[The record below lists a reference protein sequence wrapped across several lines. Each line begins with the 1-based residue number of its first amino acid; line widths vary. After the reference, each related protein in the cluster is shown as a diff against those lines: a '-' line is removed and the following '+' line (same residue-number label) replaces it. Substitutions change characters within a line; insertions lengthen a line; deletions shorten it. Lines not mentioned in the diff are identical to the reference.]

1 MSPAPGPEA
10 VSRKPAQPG
19 RAAVVD
25 AGATDDVRRGD
36 RSALLRRIIEITA
49 EDLDLR
55 EVVRRVAA
63 LIIEAHDADVCFVHL
78 VDEARGCLVLA
89 GATPPFDELAGT
101 IELGLGEGV
110 AGWVAQHGQVVV
122 VDDKW
127 SDPRYKYIPALRGE
141 DYASLVSLPMV
152 RRGHRVV
159 GVVNVHS
166 KARRRHSDEEVAV
179 LSDVAG
185 LLAGIVE
192 NARLYSRLAERE
204 AELERFAARTIE
216 LQELERRRVAAD
228 IHDGISQ
235 RLVSLWYHLSAADE
249 AVEVDDVVV
258 AGELAKAKE
267 LATAALDEARRT
279 IVGLRPA
286 VLDDLGLGPGLES
299 LATTV
304 PGAHVTVDVDAPPL
318 PAHVETALFRIAQEA
333 LQNVAK
339 HAVATTVAVSLSVG
353 AAGARLVVADD
364 GRGFDVERARDEPR
378 PDSYGLVGMQE
389 RAALVGAKVV
399 VASRPG
405 EGTTV
410 TVEVPPGE

>member
-1 MSPAPGPEA
+1 M
-10 VSRKPAQPG
+10 VW
-19 RAAVVD
+19 
-25 AGATDDVRRGD
+25 AG
-36 RSALLRRIIEITA
+36 LLRRIIEITA

-55 EVVRRVAA
+55 DVVRRVAA

-78 VDEARGCLVLA
+78 VDEERGCLVLA

-101 IELGLGEGV
+101 IELAIGEGV
-110 AGWVAQHGQVVV
+110 AGWVAEHGRPLV

-127 SDPRYKYIPALRGE
+127 KDPRYKYIPALRGE

-152 RRGHRVV
+152 RRGRQVV

-166 KARRRHSDEEVAV
+166 KARRQHSEEELAV

-204 AELERFAARTIE
+204 AELERFAATTIE

-249 AVEVDDVVV
+249 ALAGHVDLVST
-258 AGELAKAKE
+258 ELAAAKD
-267 LATAALDEARRT
+267 LATAALEEARRA
-279 IVGLRPA
+279 IAGLRPA
-286 VLDDLGLGPGLES
+286 VLDDLGLGAGLES
-299 LATTV
+299 LAASV
-304 PGAHVTVDVDAPPL
+304 PGLSVAVEVADCAL

-339 HAVATTVAVSLSVG
+339 HAGATTVHVTLDTTE
-353 AAGARLVVADD
+353 AGVRLVVADD
-364 GRGFDVERARDEPR
+364 GRGFDVDRELDAPRADA
-378 PDSYGLVGMQE
+378 YGLVGMHE
-389 RAALVGAKVV
+389 RATLVGARVTV
-399 VASRPG
+399 TSSVGA
-405 EGTTV
+405 GTTV
-410 TVEVPPGE
+410 TADVPVASGN

>member
-1 MSPAPGPEA
+1 MTEAAGPGNA
-10 VSRKPAQPG
+10 
-19 RAAVVD
+19 D
-25 AGATDDVRRGD
+25 AGPDAARRVA
-36 RSALLRRIIEITA
+36 RSGLLRRIIEITA

-63 LIIEAHDADVCFVHL
+63 LIIEAHAADVCFVHL
-78 VDEARGCLVLA
+78 VDDERGCLVLA
-89 GATPPFDELAGT
+89 GATPPFDQLAGT
-101 IELGLGEGV
+101 IELAIGEGV
-110 AGWVAQHGQVVV
+110 AGWVAEHGRPLV

-127 SDPRYKYIPALRGE
+127 NDPRYKYIPALRGE
-141 DYASLVSLPMV
+141 DYASLVSLPMM

-166 KARRRHSDEEVAV
+166 KARRQHSDEELAV

-249 AVEVDDVVV
+249 AVAHSPDIV
-258 AGELAKAKE
+258 AAELASARE
-267 LATAALDEARRT
+267 LATAAMEEARRA

-286 VLDDLGLGPGLES
+286 VLDDFGLGPGLES
-299 LATTV
+299 LAATV
-304 PGAHVTVDVDAPPL
+304 PGLHVTVDVVATAL

-333 LQNVAK
+333 LQNVSK
-339 HAVATTVAVSLSVG
+339 HAEATTVRVGLSTT
-353 AAGARLVVADD
+353 AAGTRLVVADD
-364 GRGFDVERARDEPR
+364 GRGFDTDLARDERR
-378 PDSYGLVGMQE
+378 PHSYGLVGMQE
-389 RAALVGAKVV
+389 RAALVGARVGVV
-399 VASRPG
+399 SRPG

-410 TVEVPPGE
+410 TVDVPTAGRS

>member
-1 MSPAPGPEA
+1 M
-10 VSRKPAQPG
+10 VW
-19 RAAVVD
+19 
-25 AGATDDVRRGD
+25 AG
-36 RSALLRRIIEITA
+36 LLRRIIEITA

-55 EVVRRVAA
+55 DVVRRVAA

-78 VDEARGCLVLA
+78 VDEERGCLVLA

-101 IELGLGEGV
+101 IELAIGEGV
-110 AGWVAQHGQVVV
+110 AGWVAEHGRPLV

-127 SDPRYKYIPALRGE
+127 KDPRYKYIPALRGE

-152 RRGHRVV
+152 RRGRRVV

-166 KARRRHSDEEVAV
+166 KARRQHSEEELAV

-204 AELERFAARTIE
+204 AELERFAATTIE

-249 AVEVDDVVV
+249 ALAGHVDLV
-258 AGELAKAKE
+258 ATELAAAKD
-267 LATAALDEARRT
+267 LATAALEEARRA
-279 IVGLRPA
+279 IAGLRPA
-286 VLDDLGLGPGLES
+286 VLDDLGLGAGLES
-299 LATTV
+299 LAASV
-304 PGAHVTVDVDAPPL
+304 PGLSVAVEVADCAL

-339 HAVATTVAVSLSVG
+339 HAAATTVHVTLATTDTGV
-353 AAGARLVVADD
+353 RLVVADD
-364 GRGFDVERARDEPR
+364 GRGFDVDRELDAPRADA
-378 PDSYGLVGMQE
+378 YGLVGMHE
-389 RAALVGAKVV
+389 RAALVGARVTV
-399 VASRPG
+399 TSSVGA
-405 EGTTV
+405 GTTV
-410 TVEVPPGE
+410 TADVPVASGN

>member
-1 MSPAPGPEA
+1 MTTPAG
-10 VSRKPAQPG
+10 VG
-19 RAAVVD
+19 VD
-25 AGATDDVRRGD
+25 RRV
-36 RSALLRRIIEITA
+36 ALLRRIIEITA
-49 EDLDLR
+49 EDLALR
-55 EVVRRVAA
+55 EVVQQVAA
-63 LIIEAHDADVCFVHL
+63 LIIEATAADVCFVHL

-89 GATPPFDELAGT
+89 GATPPFDQLAGT
-101 IELGLGEGV
+101 IELAIGEGV
-110 AGWVAQHGQVVV
+110 AGWVAQHGEAVV

-141 DYASLVSLPMV
+141 DYTSLISLPMV

-166 KARRRHSDEEVAV
+166 KARRQHTEEDVAT
-179 LSDVAG
+179 LTDVAG

-249 AVEVDDVVV
+249 AMASTPGVV
-258 AGELAKAKE
+258 ADELAVAKE
-267 LATAALDEARRT
+267 LATAALEEARRA

-286 VLDDLGLGPGLES
+286 VLDDLGLGAGLES
-299 LATTV
+299 LAGTL
-304 PGAHVTVDVDAPPL
+304 PVDVAVELTARPL
-318 PAHVETALFRIAQEA
+318 PPHVETALYRIAQEA

-339 HAVATTVAVSLSVG
+339 HARASTVQLQLTSTNG
-353 AAGARLVVADD
+353 EARLVVADD
-364 GRGFDVERARDEPR
+364 GVGFD
-378 PDSYGLVGMQE
+378 PDHPTASDPTHGYGLAGMQE
-389 RAALVGAKVV
+389 RAALVGARVSV
-399 VASRPG
+399 QSRPG

-410 TVEVPPGE
+410 VVEVPLAPDPGR

>member
-1 MSPAPGPEA
+1 M
-10 VSRKPAQPG
+10 VW
-19 RAAVVD
+19 
-25 AGATDDVRRGD
+25 AG
-36 RSALLRRIIEITA
+36 LLRRIIEITA

-55 EVVRRVAA
+55 DVVRRVAA

-78 VDEARGCLVLA
+78 VDEERGCLVLA

-101 IELGLGEGV
+101 IELAIGEGV
-110 AGWVAQHGQVVV
+110 AGWVAEHGRPLV

-127 SDPRYKYIPALRGE
+127 KDPRYKYIPALRGE

-152 RRGHRVV
+152 RRGRQVV

-166 KARRRHSDEEVAV
+166 KARRHHSEEELAV

-204 AELERFAARTIE
+204 AELERFAATTIE

-249 AVEVDDVVV
+249 ALAGHVDLVST
-258 AGELAKAKE
+258 ELAAAKD
-267 LATAALDEARRT
+267 LATAALEEARRA
-279 IVGLRPA
+279 IAGLRPA
-286 VLDDLGLGPGLES
+286 VLDDLGLGAGLES
-299 LATTV
+299 LAASV
-304 PGAHVTVDVDAPPL
+304 PGLSVAVEVADCAL

-339 HAVATTVAVSLSVG
+339 HAGATTVHVTLDTTE
-353 AAGARLVVADD
+353 AGVRLIVADD
-364 GRGFDVERARDEPR
+364 GRGFDVDRELDAPR
-378 PDSYGLVGMQE
+378 VDAYGLVGMHE
-389 RAALVGAKVV
+389 RAALVGARVTV
-399 VASRPG
+399 TSSVGA
-405 EGTTV
+405 GTTV
-410 TVEVPPGE
+410 TADVPVASGN

>member
-1 MSPAPGPEA
+1 MTSTAPDG
-10 VSRKPAQPG
+10 G
-19 RAAVVD
+19 
-25 AGATDDVRRGD
+25 AGAPEQLRRVA
-36 RSALLRRIIEITA
+36 RSSLLRHIIEITA

-63 LIIEAHDADVCFVHL
+63 LIIEAHAADVCFVHL
-78 VDEARGCLVLA
+78 VDEARRCLVLA

-101 IELGLGEGV
+101 IELAIGEGV
-110 AGWVAQHGQVVV
+110 AGWVAEHGRPLV

-152 RRGHRVV
+152 RSGHRVV

-166 KARRRHSDEEVAV
+166 KARRVHSEEEIAV
-179 LSDVAG
+179 LSDVTG

-249 AVEVDDVVV
+249 AVPHSPEIV
-258 AGELAKAKE
+258 AAELAAAKD
-267 LATAALDEARRT
+267 LATAAMEEARRA

-299 LATTV
+299 LATSV
-304 PGAHVTVDVDAPPL
+304 PGLNVDVDVVARPL
-318 PAHVETALFRIAQEA
+318 PSHVETALFRIAQEA

-339 HAVATTVAVSLSVG
+339 HAAATAVRVELRPIASGV
-353 AAGARLVVADD
+353 RLVVADN
-364 GRGFDVERARDEPR
+364 GRGFDADRARDERR
-378 PDSYGLVGMQE
+378 PHSYGLVGMHE
-389 RAALVGAKVV
+389 RAALVGAKVSV
-399 VASRPG
+399 VSKPG
-405 EGTTV
+405 DGTTV
-410 TVEVPPGE
+410 TVDVPGLPVSSK

>member
-1 MSPAPGPEA
+1 MTPEL
-10 VSRKPAQPG
+10 G
-19 RAAVVD
+19 RAD
-25 AGATDDVRRGD
+25 PSDDVRRVARAG
-36 RSALLRRIIEITA
+36 LLRHIIEITA
-49 EDLDLR
+49 QDLDLR
-55 EVVRRVAA
+55 EVVQRVAA
-63 LIIEAHDADVCFVHL
+63 LIIEAHAADVCFVHL
-78 VDEARGCLVLA
+78 VDETRGCLVLA
-89 GATPPFDELAGT
+89 GATPPFDALAGT
-101 IELGLGEGV
+101 IELAFGEGV
-110 AGWVAQHGQVVV
+110 AGWVAQHGRPLV

-141 DYASLVSLPMV
+141 DYASLLSLPMV
-152 RRGHRVV
+152 RSGRRVV

-166 KARRRHSDEEVAV
+166 KARREHTDEEVAV

-185 LLAGIVE
+185 LLAGVVE

-249 AVEVDDVVV
+249 AVYHEADVV
-258 AGELAKAKE
+258 ASELVMAKE
-267 LATAALDEARRT
+267 LATAAMEEARRA

-299 LATTV
+299 LATSV
-304 PGAHVTVDVDAPPL
+304 PGLHITVDVASPSL
-318 PAHVETALFRIAQEA
+318 PAHVETALYRIAQEA

-339 HAVATTVAVSLSVG
+339 HAEATTVSIRLG
-353 AAGARLVVADD
+353 ATPAGLRLVVADD
-364 GRGFDVERARDEPR
+364 GRGFDVERAREHPR

-389 RAALVGAKVV
+389 RATLVGARVSIV
-399 VASRPG
+399 SPPG

-410 TVEVPPGE
+410 TVMVPVASGSEAQ

>member
-1 MSPAPGPEA
+1 MIPPTTAGDGALGPAAPHVPGTA
-10 VSRKPAQPG
+10 SR
-19 RAAVVD
+19 R
-25 AGATDDVRRGD
+25 DDVRRVA
-36 RSALLRRIIEITA
+36 RSGLLRRIIEITA

-63 LIIEAHDADVCFVHL
+63 LIIEANDADVCFVHL

-89 GATPPFDELAGT
+89 GATPPFDVLAGT
-101 IELGLGEGV
+101 IELAFGEGV
-110 AGWVAQHGQVVV
+110 AGWVAQHGKPLV

-152 RRGHRVV
+152 RRGRRVV

-166 KARRRHSDEEVAV
+166 KARRQHTDEEVAV

-192 NARLYSRLAERE
+192 NSRLYSRLAERE

-216 LQELERRRVAAD
+216 LQELERRRVAAE

-249 AVEVDDVVV
+249 AVHLDAGVV
-258 AGELAKAKE
+258 ADELALAKD
-267 LATAALDEARRT
+267 LATAAMEEARRA

-299 LATTV
+299 LATSI
-304 PGAHVTVDVDAPPL
+304 PGLHVTVDVVPLSL

-339 HAVATTVAVSLSVG
+339 HAAATTVAVSLSAG
-353 AAGARLVVADD
+353 AAGTRLVVADD
-364 GRGFDVERARDEPR
+364 GIGFDADRARDERR
-378 PDSYGLVGMQE
+378 PHSYGLVGMQE

-399 VASRPG
+399 VLSRPG

-410 TVEVPPGE
+410 TVDVPGAAGQ

>member
-1 MSPAPGPEA
+1 MAPGGAQAPAFGEEA
-10 VSRKPAQPG
+10 GLGP
-19 RAAVVD
+19 
-25 AGATDDVRRGD
+25 RRGENTG
-36 RSALLRRIIEITA
+36 LLRRIIEITA

-63 LIIEAHDADVCFVHL
+63 LIIEAHGADVCFVHL
-78 VDEARGCLVLA
+78 VDDARGCLVLA
-89 GATPPFDELAGT
+89 GATPPFDQLAGT
-101 IELGLGEGV
+101 IELAIGEGV
-110 AGWVAQHGQVVV
+110 AGWVAQHGQPLV

-141 DYASLVSLPMV
+141 DYASLVSLPMM
-152 RRGHRVV
+152 RRGRRVV

-166 KARRRHSDEEVAV
+166 KTRRHHTEEELAV
-179 LSDVAG
+179 LSDVTG

-249 AVEVDDVVV
+249 AVAGSPQIV
-258 AGELAKAKE
+258 ADELTAAKE
-267 LATAALDEARRT
+267 LATAAMEEARRA

-299 LATTV
+299 LASSV
-304 PGAHVTVDVDAPPL
+304 PGLKITVDVDSPAL
-318 PAHVETALFRIAQEA
+318 PAHVETALYRIAQEA

-339 HAVATTVAVSLSVG
+339 HADATSVG
-353 AAGARLVVADD
+353 LGLSATAAGARLVVADD
-364 GRGFDVERARDEPR
+364 GRGFDPESEHR
-378 PDSYGLVGMQE
+378 PHSYGLLGIHE
-389 RAALVGAKVV
+389 RAALVGARVT
-399 VASRPG
+399 VASAPG
-405 EGTTV
+405 EGTTI
-410 TVEVPPGE
+410 TVVVPVPAAGWAPAGGPTAD

>member
-1 MSPAPGPEA
+1 M
-10 VSRKPAQPG
+10 
-19 RAAVVD
+19 
-25 AGATDDVRRGD
+25 
-36 RSALLRRIIEITA
+36 IELSA

-55 EVVRRVAA
+55 EVVQRVAA
-63 LIIEAHDADVCFVHL
+63 LVVEAHAADVCFVHL
-78 VDEARGCLVLA
+78 VDDTRGCLVLA

-101 IELGLGEGV
+101 IELAIGEGL
-110 AGWVAQHGQVVV
+110 AGWVAQHGEAAVV

-141 DYASLVSLPMV
+141 DYTSVVSLPMV
-152 RRGHRVV
+152 RQGHRVV
-159 GVVNVHS
+159 GVVNVHH
-166 KARRRHSDEEVAV
+166 KARRQYTDEEVAA

-185 LLAGIVE
+185 LLAGAVE
-192 NARLYSRLAERE
+192 NARLYFRLAERE

-249 AVEVDDVVV
+249 ALAASPEVVGD
-258 AGELAKAKE
+258 ELAMAKD
-267 LATAALDEARRT
+267 LATAALEEARRA

-299 LATTV
+299 LAATM
-304 PGAHVTVDVDAPPL
+304 PGLDVVVDVDAEPL

-339 HAVATTVAVSLSVG
+339 HARATSVQVTLRTT
-353 AAGARLVVADD
+353 AAGTRLVVSDD
-364 GRGFDVERARDEPR
+364 GVGFDADRTRDNPRADAF
-378 PDSYGLVGMQE
+378 GLVGMAE
-389 RAALVGAKVV
+389 RAALVGARVTV
-399 VASRPG
+399 LSRPG
-405 EGTTV
+405 EGTAV
-410 TVEVPPGE
+410 TVEVG

>member
-1 MSPAPGPEA
+1 MIDPVAPAPD
-10 VSRKPAQPG
+10 V
-19 RAAVVD
+19 
-25 AGATDDVRRGD
+25 GAD
-36 RSALLRRIIEITA
+36 RSAALAGLLRRILEMTA

-55 EVVRRVAA
+55 DVVRRVAA
-63 LIIEAHDADVCFVHL
+63 LIIEADGADVCFVHL

-101 IELGLGEGV
+101 IELAIGEGV
-110 AGWVAQHGQVVV
+110 AGWVARHGKPLV

-127 SDPRYKYIPALRGE
+127 RDPRYKYIPALRGQ
-141 DYASLVSLPMV
+141 DYTSLVSLPMV
-152 RRGHRVV
+152 RRGNHVV

-166 KARRRHSDEEVAV
+166 KARRRHSPEEVA
-179 LSDVAG
+179 LLTDVAG
-185 LLAGIVE
+185 LLGGVVE

-249 AVEVDDVVV
+249 ALASSPEVV
-258 AGELAKAKE
+258 AAELAASKD

-279 IVGLRPA
+279 IAGLRPA

-299 LATTV
+299 LATSV
-304 PGAHVTVDVDAPPL
+304 PGLDIVVDIEAPPL

-339 HAVATTVAVSLSVG
+339 HAG
-353 AAGARLVVADD
+353 AATVGVELRSTPAGVRLVVADD
-364 GRGFDVERARDEPR
+364 GAGFDVDRTRERAR
-378 PDSYGLVGMQE
+378 PDAYGLAGMQE
-389 RAALVGAKVV
+389 RAALVGGRVT
-399 VASRPG
+399 VASRMG
-405 EGTTV
+405 EG
-410 TVEVPPGE
+410 